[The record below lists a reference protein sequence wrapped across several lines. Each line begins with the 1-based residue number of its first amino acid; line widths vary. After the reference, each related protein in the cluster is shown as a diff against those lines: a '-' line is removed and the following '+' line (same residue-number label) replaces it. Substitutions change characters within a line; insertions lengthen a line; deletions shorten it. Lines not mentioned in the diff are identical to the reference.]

1 MNKITHQL
9 TETEHLERIQKIEII
24 TRRRRTMKRKMHRS
38 LNQTLTK
45 FALYSIVTTGFLGVA
60 AMGCWGLEIIAAN
73 SNSTSISQYQW
84 QARKNV
90 CLGGM
95 LVGLSGFLGSA
106 LLGACVGFD
115 EN

>member
-1 MNKITHQL
+1 MRKITHQL
-9 TETEHLERIQKIEII
+9 TEIEHLERIQKIEVI
-24 TRRRRTMKRKMHRS
+24 TCRRRTMNRKMHRT

-60 AMGCWGLEIIAAN
+60 AMGCWGLEIITAN
-73 SNSTSISQYQW
+73 SSPTSINQYQW

-106 LLGACVGFD
+106 LLGACVGGSED
-115 EN
+115 